1 MVPVESVNATSLRLA
16 GALLLSGGIVFTVGA
31 VSPPWE
37 QWSAPLQRAL
47 EVIGRHRVAWYWIHA
62 CFVLGVILTILGF
75 VALAHGLRDTPVG
88 LLANLAGVAYV
99 IGAVFWLVNIAFRGT
114 VQVWAAAEVIRTG
127 SVPLEYEPLR
137 HWAGLLFSLYMF
149 LAYLA
154 TAGLGWLMLR
164 AGLVPRW
171 TAWLAVILGLTGGGV
186 VGLSVP
192 LIVHI
197 PLMVIGAF
205 LLRR

>member
-16 GALLLSGGIVFTVGA
+16 GALLLTGGIVFMVGA

-37 QWSAPLQRAL
+37 QWYAPLQRAL
-47 EVIGRHRVAWYWIHA
+47 QVIGRHRVAWYWIHS

-75 VALAHGLRDTPVG
+75 VALAHALRATPAG
-88 LLANLAGVAYV
+88 LLASLVGVAYI

-127 SVPLEYEPLR
+127 SVPPGYEPLR
-137 HWAGLLFSLYMF
+137 QWAGLLFGLYMF
-149 LAYLA
+149 LAYL
-154 TAGLGWLMLR
+154 TSAGLGWLMLR
-164 AGLVPRW
+164 TGLVPGW
-171 TAWLAVILGLTGGGV
+171 TAWVAVIVGLTGGGV
-186 VGLSVP
+186 VGMSVP
-192 LIVHI
+192 MVVHI
-197 PLMVIGAF
+197 PLMVIGVF

>member
-1 MVPVESVNATSLRLA
+1 MVRLESVNATSLRLA
-16 GALLLSGGIVFTVGA
+16 GALLLSGGIVFMVGA

-37 QWSAPLQRAL
+37 QWYAPLQRAL
-47 EVIGRHRVAWYWIHA
+47 QVIGRHRIAWFWIHT
-62 CFVLGVILTILGF
+62 CFVVGVILTILGF
-75 VALAHGLRDTPVG
+75 VALAHGLRETPAG
-88 LLANLAGVAYV
+88 LLASMVGVAYGT
-99 IGAVFWLVNIAFRGT
+99 GAVFWLVNIAFRGT
-114 VQVWAAAEVIRTG
+114 VQVWAADAVVRTG
-127 SVPLEYEPLR
+127 AVPPEYEPLR
-137 HWAGLLFSLYMF
+137 HWAGLLFSFYMF

-171 TAWLAVILGLTGGGV
+171 AAWLAVIFGLTGGGV
-186 VGLSVP
+186 VGMSVP
-192 LIVHI
+192 FVVHI